1 MKDDRLSECR
11 QSLQEHNFEEE
22 LANGAK
28 VFVEPLQYEPLLR
41 FIRSSKYKFRA
52 WHLFVQTSLEGAVM
66 DIMGEVNAKKKKK
79 KKRVL
84 CETLH
89 DRALSIC
96 SERQG
101 NRLQGSYLADL

>member
-66 DIMGEVNAKKKKK
+66 DIMGEVNAKLSNK
-79 KKRVL
+79 KKRVFFL
-84 CETLH
+84 GTGGVCF
-89 DRALSIC
+89 R
-96 SERQG
+96 G
-101 NRLQGSYLADL
+101 PP